1 METGIDEATRFPR
14 SSMCFVSPRKD
25 ATTAIADTPERD
37 CRYAGTG
44 VPQNTTVRPPIEKG
58 VENRLHC
65 IHCARNVRAHSP
77 IPAHE
82 HHDVPSMN
90 LFPHIAITPRTPR
103 DYRVADLCALPVAN
117 ARLEGFPILD

>member
-1 METGIDEATRFPR
+1 MAMDNGNRHQRRHALPARFDVLRFATQG
-14 SSMCFVSPRKD
+14 CND
-25 ATTAIADTPERD
+25 RD

-44 VPQNTTVRPPIEKG
+44 VPQNTTVRPPIEKD
-58 VENRLHC
+58 VEKRLHC